1 MQINLINSI
10 ILGLGITIIATASH
24 ALMNVASDDSKSKLS
39 PARIVQSLK
48 LPELS
53 EEPERLQQP
62 SSQSKPWLEHTIKSG
77 ENLAI
82 IFSKLGLSKATLHR
96 IIQTDR
102 LTRELNSIRPGQKL
116 KILTDTRGELV
127 ELLLEKNRLQTIVVS
142 KSDSGFT
149 SKKVNKQTQIE
160 IAYAHGVIKNSLY
173 VDAKKAG
180 LSNKLIMQLANIF
193 AWDIDFA
200 LSLRVGDQFTIIYN
214 KILLNGEL
222 FDTGKILAAEF
233 ENRGISHQAL
243 LYATPG
249 GRSEYYSP
257 EGKSLRKAF
266 LRSPVDFARI
276 SSRFNL
282 RRRHPILNRI
292 RAHKGVDYAAGT
304 GTPVRATGDGK
315 IVYRGRKGG
324 YGRTVIIRHAE
335 KYSTLYA
342 HLSRYNSKRKTGA
355 RVKQGQ
361 IIGYVGK
368 SGLATG
374 PHLHYEFRV
383 NGIHKNPLT
392 IKLGKSKPLA
402 KQFLADFKLSTQMLL
417 SQLEKIRTVLVAQ
430 SE

>member
-1 MQINLINSI
+1 MQKYLINSI
-10 ILGLGITIIATASH
+10 ILGLGITIITSASH
-24 ALMNVASDDSKSKLS
+24 ALMNEASDDSG
-39 PARIVQSLK
+39 PNTARARIIQSLK
-48 LPELS
+48 LSDLS
-53 EEPERLQQP
+53 EKRRQLQQP
-62 SSQSKPWLEHTIKSG
+62 IIQPKPWLEHTIKSG

-82 IFSKLGLSKATLHR
+82 IFSKLGLSKTTLHR

-102 LTRELNSIRPGQKL
+102 LTRELKSIRPGQKL
-116 KILTDTRGELV
+116 KFLVDTQGELV
-127 ELLLEKNRLQTIVVS
+127 ELLLEKNPIQTITVS

-149 SKKVNKQTQIE
+149 SKKINKQTQTE
-160 IAYAHGVIKNSLY
+160 IAYAHGLIKNSLY

-200 LSLRVGDQFTIIYN
+200 LSLRVGDQFTIIYE

-222 FDTGKILAAEF
+222 FETGEILAAEF
-233 ENRGISHQAL
+233 ENRGINYQAL
-243 LYATPG
+243 RYATPDG
-249 GRSEYYSP
+249 HSEYYSP
-257 EGKSLRKAF
+257 DGKSLRKAF

-292 RAHKGVDYAAGT
+292 RAHKGVDYAART

-342 HLSRYNSKRKTGA
+342 HLSRYNSNRKTGA

-392 IKLGKSKPLA
+392 IKLRKSKPIA
-402 KQFLADFKLSTQMLL
+402 KQYLADFKTSTGMLL
-417 SQLEKIRTVLVAQ
+417 GQLESIRTVLVAQ

>member
-1 MQINLINSI
+1 MQKYLINSI
-10 ILGLGITIIATASH
+10 ILGLGITIIASASH
-24 ALMNVASDDSKSKLS
+24 ALMNGASDNTKPKPPRVRS
-39 PARIVQSLK
+39 VQSLQ
-48 LPELS
+48 LPERF
-53 EEPERLQQP
+53 EKPQQP
-62 SSQSKPWLEHTIKSG
+62 QQLSTQPETWLEHTIKSG

-82 IFSKLGLSKATLHR
+82 IFSKLGLSKTTLHR
-96 IIQTDR
+96 IIQTDH

-116 KILTDTRGELV
+116 KILIDTQGTLV
-127 ELLLEKNRLQTIVVS
+127 ELLLEKKPLQTIVVS

-149 SKKVNKQTQIE
+149 SKKVNKQTQTE
-160 IAYAHGVIKNSLY
+160 IAYAHGLIKNSLY

-200 LSLRVGDQFTIIYN
+200 LSLRVGDQFTIIYE
-214 KILLNGEL
+214 KIFLNGEL
-222 FDTGKILAAEF
+222 FDTGEILAADF
-233 ENRGISHQAL
+233 ENRGINYQAL
-243 LYATPG
+243 RYITPD
-249 GRSEYYSP
+249 GRSDYYSP
-257 EGKSLRKAF
+257 DGKSLRKAF
-266 LRSPVDFARI
+266 LRSPVNFARI

-315 IVYRGRKGG
+315 IVHRGRKGG
-324 YGRTVIIRHAE
+324 YGRTVIIRHAQ

-361 IIGYVGK
+361 IIGYVGT

-392 IKLGKSKPLA
+392 IKLPKSKPIA
-402 KQFLADFKLSTQMLL
+402 KQFLADFKTSTQMLL
-417 SQLEKIRTVLVAQ
+417 GQLESMRTVLVAQ

>member
-1 MQINLINSI
+1 MQNKLINSL

-24 ALMNVASDDSKSKLS
+24 ALINATSDDSKAKPQQS
-39 PARIVQSLK
+39 RIVQSLT
-48 LPELS
+48 LPERQEKPQPPQQSSNQS
-53 EEPERLQQP
+53 ESLI
-62 SSQSKPWLEHTIKSG
+62 EHTIKSG

-82 IFSKLGLSKATLHR
+82 IFSKLGLSKTTLHHM
-96 IIQTDR
+96 IETNH
-102 LTRELNSIRPGQKL
+102 LTRKLNSIRPGQKL
-116 KILTDTRGELV
+116 KIRIDGQGNLV
-127 ELLLEKNRLQTIVVS
+127 ELLLEKNPIQSIIIS

-149 SKKVNKQTQIE
+149 AKKVSKETQTE
-160 IAYAHGVIKNSLY
+160 IAYAHGLIKNSLY

-200 LSLRVGDQFTIIYN
+200 LNLRVGDQFTIIYE

-222 FDTGKILAAEF
+222 FETGEIIAAEF
-233 ENRGISHQAL
+233 ENRGINYQAL
-243 LYATPG
+243 SYTAPN
-249 GRSEYYSP
+249 GRSDYYSP
-257 EGKSLRKAF
+257 DGKSLRKAF

-292 RAHKGVDYAAGT
+292 RAHKGVDYAART

-315 IVYRGRKGG
+315 IVHRGRKGG
-324 YGRTVIIRHAE
+324 YGRTVIIRHAQ

-342 HLSRYNSKRKTGA
+342 HLSRYNGKRKTGT
-355 RVKQGQ
+355 RVKQGD

-392 IKLGKSKPLA
+392 IKLPKSKPIA
-402 KQFLADFKLSTQMLL
+402 KQYLADFKTSTQPLL
-417 SQLEKIRTVLVAQ
+417 SQLENIRTVLVAQ
-430 SE
+430 SK